1 MHGTKSNEICPVRHM
16 MSRLVQGDV
25 GSGKTILA
33 FLSMILSVAKWIS
46 GCIDGT
52 Y

>member
-1 MHGTKSNEICPVRHM
+1 

-33 FLSMILSVAKWIS
+33 VLALIMAGMQRLPGSA
-46 GCIDGT
+46 
-52 Y
+52 